1 MHDWVSA
8 INEVLKPSES
18 WCQPHRFNSFAPTRG
33 LVEDGSHA
41 QWFIDGKSAFEAIAS
56 SIETANSEVWL
67 FNTRSITDHFYLLT
81 IFNSISIQLTGICL
95 QIYITG
101 WWLCPE
107 LYLRRPFH
115 NHNSSR
121 LDVLLEA
128 KAKQGVQV
136 QMKNIFFYIWGPWKL
151 VFLFR
156 NSSCFY
162 EYYEHSHLLVYFC
175 YLKQYSTVF
184 SSFLIVIDYW
194 IYNYLFSVSAF
205 FL

>member
-136 QMKNIFFYIWGPWKL
+136 QMKNIFFLYLRTMKISFSFQEFVLLLWVLWAFP
-151 VFLFR
+151 
-156 NSSCFY
+156 SSCLFLLSQAIFY
-162 EYYEHSHLLVYFC
+162 CFFFFPNRYRLLN
-175 YLKQYSTVF
+175 
-184 SSFLIVIDYW
+184 I
-194 IYNYLFSVSAF
+194 
-205 FL
+205 